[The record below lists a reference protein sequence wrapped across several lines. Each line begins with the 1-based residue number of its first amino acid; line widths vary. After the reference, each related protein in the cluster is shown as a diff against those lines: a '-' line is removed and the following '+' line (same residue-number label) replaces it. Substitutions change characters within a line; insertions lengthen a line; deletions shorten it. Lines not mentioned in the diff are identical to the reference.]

1 VTNDAAGLDRKF
13 AALILT
19 VMLKGGLG
27 VWRFVSA
34 AMITRGIVLNRDK
47 P

>member
-1 VTNDAAGLDRKF
+1 
-13 AALILT
+13 LT
-19 VMLKGGLG
+19 VMLG

>member
-1 VTNDAAGLDRKF
+1 MTNDAAGLDRKF

-19 VMLKGGLG
+19 VMLG

>member
-1 VTNDAAGLDRKF
+1 
-13 AALILT
+13 
-19 VMLKGGLG
+19 MLKGGLG